1 MQINLDFLKQRV
13 FQFNGIQI
21 TIGILLVALVLFL
34 VWRAAAKR

>member
-21 TIGILLVALVLFL
+21 TVGILLVALALFL
-34 VWRAAAKR
+34 VWRAATKR